1 MLVNP
6 DLLRGF
12 AAQVDTAAAAIR
24 ESDAGLTASA
34 AADGLPGSMTQWMT
48 REVGGHLDQVLADIA
63 NDVGAIGVL
72 VRGAGD
78 RYEVD
83 DNDLARGFKGLF

>member
-1 MLVNP
+1 
-6 DLLRGF
+6 
-12 AAQVDTAAAAIR
+12 
-24 ESDAGLTASA
+24 
-34 AADGLPGSMTQWMT
+34 MTQWMT

>member
-12 AAQVDTAAAAIR
+12 ATQADTAAGAIQ
-24 ESDAGLTASA
+24 ESDAGLTVSA
-34 AADGLPGSMTQWMT
+34 AADGLPGSMTQWTT

-63 NDVGAIGVL
+63 QDVGTIGAL

-78 RYEVD
+78 KYEVD
-83 DNDLARGFKGLF
+83 DNDLSRGFEGLF